1 MSIRVYPIRM
11 TRKQWHI
18 GLYTTHMCGGSC
30 SYILEKDRKKK
41 RYKVVNVLEQECKRN
56 NTIEK
61 TIVPIH
67 NFDIRD
73 PQGIFGK
80 LHQADNIVIPQ
91 NEFTMILNFP
101 FSTKLKITVNEPLG
115 KGFTLKEVLYAIKLS
130 YQDIYMTEDATSSSH
145 MYILIRECEKCC
157 PSNIKKNI
165 KLIKQY
171 HDNDQRECSIC
182 KEVMVKDDNFVKL
195 DECSHSFHKKCLYQ
209 WIDSK
214 GKTCP
219 LCRKCLYDCDDC
231 DGSGYKTI
239 YHEGVVP
246 PVEYRGIERRLHTDG
261 LYGIYDYYLEDLYIH
276 GLKYDNIKH
285 ELFVSIQT

>member
-1 MSIRVYPIRM
+1 
-11 TRKQWHI
+11 
-18 GLYTTHMCGGSC
+18 
-30 SYILEKDRKKK
+30 
-41 RYKVVNVLEQECKRN
+41 
-56 NTIEK
+56 
-61 TIVPIH
+61 
-67 NFDIRD
+67 
-73 PQGIFGK
+73 
-80 LHQADNIVIPQ
+80 
-91 NEFTMILNFP
+91 
-101 FSTKLKITVNEPLG
+101 
-115 KGFTLKEVLYAIKLS
+115 
-130 YQDIYMTEDATSSSH
+130 
-145 MYILIRECEKCC
+145 
-157 PSNIKKNI
+157 
-165 KLIKQY
+165 
-171 HDNDQRECSIC
+171 
-182 KEVMVKDDNFVKL
+182 MVKDDNFVKL